1 MKWVRIASS
10 VLITLIEVAIAL
22 EVLLVGRDPFQE
34 VAIALLVMLYGL
46 LRLNGAGLNFRFAD
60 ADRRNYT
67 RLVHLA
73 KILRAESKDF
83 EDGLQ
88 SLSDSFEQQVLPS
101 MWITRVGSIVIFAAA
116 VIRLLM
122 AMF

>member
-10 VLITLIEVAIAL
+10 VLITLAEVAIAL

-34 VAIALLVMLYGL
+34 VAIALLVMLYAL
-46 LRLNGAGLNFRFAD
+46 LRLTKTGLDLRFTE
-60 ADRRNYT
+60 ADRRHYT
-67 RLVHLA
+67 RLVHFA
-73 KILRAESKDF
+73 RILRAESKDF

-101 MWITRVGSIVIFAAA
+101 IWVTRVGSIVIFAAG

>member
-1 MKWVRIASS
+1 MKWVRIAST

-34 VAIALLVMLYGL
+34 VAIALLVMLYAL
-46 LRLNGAGLNFRFAD
+46 LRLTGAGLDVRFAD

-101 MWITRVGSIVIFAAA
+101 MWITRVGAIVIFAAG

>member
-1 MKWVRIASS
+1 MKWVRIASR

-34 VAIALLVMLYGL
+34 VAIALLVMLYAL
-46 LRLNGAGLNFRFAD
+46 LRLTGAGLDLRFAD

-73 KILRAESKDF
+73 KTLKAESKDF
-83 EDGLQ
+83 EGGLK
-88 SLSDSFEQQVLPS
+88 SLFDSFEQQAPS
-101 MWITRVGSIVIFAAA
+101 MWITRVGSAVIFTAG

>member
-46 LRLNGAGLNFRFAD
+46 LRLNGAGL
-60 ADRRNYT
+60 
-67 RLVHLA
+67 
-73 KILRAESKDF
+73 DF
-83 EDGLQ
+83 
-88 SLSDSFEQQVLPS
+88 
-101 MWITRVGSIVIFAAA
+101 
-116 VIRLLM
+116 
-122 AMF
+122 